1 MKANE
6 LRIGNLVTFNGKQII
21 VSWED
26 VQFIMTSDFEKEYHK
41 PIPLTEEWLLKFGG
55 YIFNG
60 WDDMKFWRFDKKFS
74 IYIFELEVLN
84 DGFYYGETKVEFVH
98 DLQNCYYHNYNHKK
112 ELNLAQ

>member
-41 PIPLTEEWLLKFGG
+41 PIPLTEEWLLKFGFSTVG
-55 YIFNG
+55 GEFYLQVDNDLEIAIEFWDKTVYHNSHYISTV
-60 WDDMKFWRFDKKFS
+60 K
-74 IYIFELEVLN
+74 Y
-84 DGFYYGETKVEFVH
+84 VH
-98 DLQNCYYHNYNHKK
+98 KLQNLYFALVGEELKIK
-112 ELNLAQ
+112 E